1 VASFLTCSVS
11 MFHQLPRGYTF
22 ARIAG
27 VGVVLVAAFQSTWAL
42 AAQDAAPVPL
52 VQRARGATQ
61 IVVGRVTAVNPV
73 WQVNEFGDRLIVS
86 VVRVAVDETL
96 KGIPAGSVDVEIEG
110 GTIAGTTLHVSDQES
125 FVPGDRAV
133 FYLTRSGRGA
143 LVPHLRGQGTL
154 KLDRASR
161 VPNSSLTLD
170 EIRRTVA
177 TAREQR

>member
-1 VASFLTCSVS
+1 MPQLSARLVS
-11 MFHQLPRGYTF
+11 RS
-22 ARIAG
+22 RAG
-27 VGVVLVAAFQSTWAL
+27 VIVLTVVLGIASSVAATVVAQSAV
-42 AAQDAAPVPL
+42 PVPM
-52 VQRARGATQ
+52 VERARGALQ

-96 KGIPAGSVDVEIEG
+96 KGAVESAVDVEVEG
-110 GTIAGTTLHVSDQES
+110 GTIGQLTLHVSDQES
-125 FVPGDRAV
+125 FARGDRAV
-133 FYLTRSGRGA
+133 FYLRRSARGA

-154 KLDRASR
+154 KLDRNSR

-177 TAREQR
+177 AARQQ